1 MDLNARKDHFSRAV
15 VRAVAAAAGV
25 GASVPELDQDSED
38 IEFAAPDTA
47 ELPGARTLG
56 AIEMFRNARSLWR
69 RIPRLSC
76 RSRTTTI
83 HGGPYPCSTCRA
95 S

>member
-38 IEFAAPDTA
+38 IEFAA
-47 ELPGARTLG
+47 RT
-56 AIEMFRNARSLWR
+56 
-69 RIPRLSC
+69 PPSC
-76 RSRTTTI
+76 R
-83 HGGPYPCSTCRA
+83 GRA
-95 S
+95 FRRN